1 MANAYVAIGA
11 NLGDPLAQAQSAIAH
26 IAALSST
33 RIITASSWYRSKAV
47 GPRQP
52 DYLNG
57 VVRIETALSPIELLD
72 ELQQIELAH
81 GRQRLQHW
89 GPRTL
94 DLDLL
99 LYDGISLQSER
110 LTLPHPQLTGRSF
123 VMVPLLEIAPQLV
136 LPDGR
141 DLATVAA
148 ELGEDGLARWQQN
161 Q

>member
-1 MANAYVAIGA
+1 MATAYVAIGA
-11 NLGDPLAQAQSAIAH
+11 NLGDPLAQARSAVAQLAQSPH
-26 IAALSST
+26 IQV
-33 RIITASSWYRSKAV
+33 TATSSWYRTAAI
-47 GPRQP
+47 GPQQP

-57 VVRIETALSPIELLD
+57 VIRIETSLPPIELLD
-72 ELQQIELAH
+72 HLQQVELAH

-99 LYDGISLQSER
+99 LYDAQTLSSER
-110 LTLPHPQLTGRSF
+110 LTLPHPQLPLRNF
-123 VMVPLLEIAPQLV
+123 VLIPLLEIAPGLV

-141 DLATVAA
+141 EVAA
-148 ELGEDGLARWQQN
+148 LTAQLGRDGLAHWQQN

>member
-1 MANAYVAIGA
+1 MATAYVAIGA
-11 NLGDPLAQAQSAIAH
+11 NLGDPLAQAEGALAAIAAVPDTRL
-26 IAALSST
+26 IAS
-33 RIITASSWYRSKAV
+33 SSWYRSKAI
-47 GPRQP
+47 GPQQP

-57 VVRIETALSPIELLD
+57 VIHIETTLLPLDLLD
-72 ELQQIELAH
+72 ALQRVEHNH

-99 LYDGISLQSER
+99 LYDQLTLHGAR
-110 LTLPHPQLTGRSF
+110 LTVPHPQLAVRNF
-123 VMVPLLEIAPQLV
+123 VLVPLLEVAPGLV

-141 DLATVAA
+141 DIATLVTQ
-148 ELGEDGLARWQQN
+148 LGRDGLAHWQQN

>member
-1 MANAYVAIGA
+1 MAIAYVAIGA
-11 NLGDPLAQAQSAIAH
+11 NLGDPLAQAQSAIRQ
-26 IAALSST
+26 IAALPT
-33 RIITASSWYRSKAV
+33 TCVITTSSWYRSKAI
-47 GPRQP
+47 GPQQP

-72 ELQQIELAH
+72 GLQQVELAH

-94 DLDLL
+94 DLDML
-99 LYDGISLQSER
+99 LYDDISLHSER
-110 LTLPHPQLTGRSF
+110 LTLPHPQLTRRCF
-123 VMVPLLEIAPQLV
+123 VVVPLLDIAPQLM

-141 DLATVAA
+141 ELAAVAA
-148 ELGEDGLARWQQN
+148 VLDKDGLARWQQN

>member
-1 MANAYVAIGA
+1 MASAYVAIGA
-11 NLGDPLAQAQSAIAH
+11 NLGDPLAQAQSAIKH
-26 IAALSST
+26 IAALPST
-33 RIITASSWYRSKAV
+33 CVTATSSWYRSTAI
-47 GPRQP
+47 GPEQP

-72 ELQQIELAH
+72 GLQRIELSH

-99 LYDGISLQSER
+99 LYDSISLHDER
-110 LTLPHPQLTGRSF
+110 LTLPHSQLTHRGF
-123 VMVPLLEIAPQLV
+123 VVVPLLEIAPQLV

-141 DLATVAA
+141 DLASIAA
-148 ELGEDGLARWQQN
+148 ELGRDGLARWQQN